1 VRQISCIRNRI
12 NVKVNKQRNAVNSAL
27 PQKIA
32 NTQPNVKRI
41 QYQLYL
47 YHCMNIGLS
56 SLLRVNTSVQYR
68 TTDEHSFY
76 GIMTAKK

>member
-12 NVKVNKQRNAVNSAL
+12 NVKVNKRRNAANSAL

-41 QYQLYL
+41 QYQL
-47 YHCMNIGLS
+47 CMNIGLS
-56 SLLRVNTSVQYR
+56 MLLRVNTSVQYR